1 MATHRGA
8 RRIKKTGLREKYKR
22 PFGNL
27 ISPGFPLGAGNLG
40 QRAAKMNC
48 PRMVAM
54 RRYPRNGTPKRP
66 IHFEHT
72 GTVLVSC
79 KRATVGRR
87 KTLTCN
93 LQESTRRQV
102 AENDPRRRQIL

>member
-8 RRIKKTGLREKYKR
+8 RRIKKTRLREKYKR

-27 ISPGFPLGAGNLG
+27 ISPGFSLGAGNLG
-40 QRAAKMNC
+40 HRAAEMKC
-48 PRMVAM
+48 PRLVAM

-66 IHFEHT
+66 IHFEYT
-72 GTVLVSC
+72 RTVLVFC
-79 KRATVGRR
+79 KSATVARR

-93 LQESTRRQV
+93 LQESAWREV
-102 AENDPRRRQIL
+102 AED